1 MKPIV
6 DYLNEVFGVNLSIV
20 RFAKTQTSSLPFYIT
35 HEYEFWKGRLVDRDL
50 VFAKKLTADHF
61 TPDQYKKQLALLE
74 GHFNSPVVFVLAD
87 MEAYQRNRLIQKQ
100 VSFAIAGKQLFVP
113 ALFIDIKEYN
123 LKVQKKEYLQPA
135 AQCLVLYH
143 LQRGSLNQ
151 YKYKQLADVLKYPYL
166 TITRAVEN
174 IRSLDLCYVEG
185 TKEKEIFFEADKT
198 ELWEKAL
205 PYMTNPAVKKVF
217 SNGKVVEELFFRSNM
232 NALAYY
238 TDLNDEDQIYFAV
251 HQDVYRILEKEKKI
265 QDLNEREGKYCIE
278 QWRYNPEVLTD
289 SNYVD
294 PLSVYLQFRD
304 STDERVQLALKTIIQ
319 QQKW

>member
-1 MKPIV
+1 MQPIV
-6 DYLNEVFGVNLSIV
+6 NYLNEVFGVNLSVV
-20 RFAKTQTSSLPFYIT
+20 RFAKAQISSLPFYIT
-35 HEYEFWKGRLVDRDL
+35 HEYEFWKGRLVDRDV

-61 TPDQYKKQLALLE
+61 TPDQYKKQLELLE
-74 GHFNSPVVFVLAD
+74 RQFNNPVVFVLPD
-87 MEAYQRNRLIQKQ
+87 MEAYQRNRLVQKQ
-100 VSFAIAGKQLFVP
+100 VSFAIANKQLFIP
-113 ALFIDIKEYN
+113 ALFIGIKEYN

-185 TKEKEIFFEADKT
+185 TKEKEIFFEVDRA

-205 PYMTNPAVKKVF
+205 PFMTNPAVKRVF
-217 SNGKVVEELFFRSNM
+217 SAEKVLEESFFRSNI

-238 TDLNDEDQIYFAV
+238 TDLNDEEQIYFAV
-251 HQDVYRILEKEKKI
+251 HQDVYRNLEKEKKI
-265 QDLNEREGKYCIE
+265 QDVNEREGKYCIE
-278 QWRYNPEVLTD
+278 LWRYAPEVLTD

-294 PLSVYLQFRD
+294 PLSVYLQFKD
-304 STDERVQLALKTIIQ
+304 SIDERVQLALKTILHE
-319 QQKW
+319 QKW